1 MRRIQRGCGAKTVTW
16 RALSFGL
23 LAGLLA
29 GAMAG
34 CVTATGEEDEALGP
48 VEGFAGLVAADSP
61 RAAVVGRDVLGNGG
75 NAADAAVAMYFTMA
89 VTLPSRAGLA
99 SGGVCVVFDNG
110 DKQGEV
116 LEFLPRAGDGGLVPL
131 GVRAMAALNARQGLK
146 QWGEL
151 LRPAENLARFGHG
164 VSRALARDFSIAAGL
179 LGGDREAA
187 RVFGLDSGSGSMP
200 REGDALEQVEL
211 AAVMSGIRSQGAG
224 YWHGGPFTRRLAEA
238 MDEAGMPVSVEDL
251 RGAVPVYRTAPGI
264 DLGKDTAYF
273 SGPPANGLVAA
284 QLWQILDRSSNYGGR
299 DEAER
304 AHIFAE
310 ASMRAFADRAAWTG
324 SDGAPREAPE
334 AVYSEGRADKVF
346 ADFDPDAHTP
356 ANRLTVPPQAVA
368 ENAPGA
374 SLLAADRFGNAVSCS
389 LTMNGLFGTGRMAP
403 GTGMLLPRPA
413 SSGGAG
419 WHAPSAVVVGNTVNG
434 DLRFAAAASG
444 GSAAATALVQ
454 VMFSKLEDGRPLDT
468 AIRQVR
474 LHHAGQPDELFYETG
489 ARPETV
495 TALRRLGH
503 TLQEAQTLGLVNAL
517 SCPDGI
523 LDGAG
528 SCRVAR
534 DPRGFGLATVVR

>member
-1 MRRIQRGCGAKTVTW
+1 MRRIQRGCSAKTVTW

-23 LAGLLA
+23 LAGVV
-29 GAMAG
+29 AG
-34 CVTATGEEDEALGP
+34 CGTAGEEDEALGL

-116 LEFLPRAGDGGLVPL
+116 LEFLPRVSDGGLVPL

-179 LGGDREAA
+179 LGSDREAA
-187 RVFGLDSGSGSMP
+187 RVFGLDPGLVP
-200 REGDALEQVEL
+200 REGDALEQLEL

-238 MDEAGMPVSVEDL
+238 MDEAGMPVSLEDL
-251 RGAVPVYRTAPGI
+251 RSAAPVYRTPPGI

-284 QLWQILDRSSNYGGR
+284 QLWQILDRSSSYGSR
-299 DEAER
+299 DGAER

-324 SDGAPREAPE
+324 SDGALREAPE
-334 AVYSEGRADKVF
+334 AVYSEKRADKVF

-356 ANRLTVPPQAVA
+356 ANRLAVPPRAAA

-374 SLLAADRFGNAVSCS
+374 SFLAADRFGNAVSCS

-413 SSGGAG
+413 GSGSAG
-419 WHAPSAVVVGNTVNG
+419 WRSPSAVVVGNTVNG

-444 GSAAATALVQ
+444 GSVAATALVQ
-454 VMFSKLEDGRPLDT
+454 VMFSKLEDGRQLDT

-495 TALRRLGH
+495 TALQRLGH
-503 TLQEAQTLGLVNAL
+503 TLQEAKALGLVNAL